1 MIRAGFLFLMAG
13 LMAPVALAQGACPA
27 GQGEAACMLDA
38 AWTAAQDL
46 PDKKRERLKQL
57 FVPLALKLTDPKARA
72 VWDARLGEIGVD
84 VEGVDYVRQTAETAV
99 REYGW
104 EGFLQRAQAG
114 LAPLH
119 MGRPEIMGAA
129 IALAPDA
136 KQRARLVQMMFELAG
151 TPSRSAKASMQ
162 DFERGDFGHVL
173 AERMMRDCKLAEFDR
188 AVALTAV
195 PDALIYQLWRSR
207 ITGGAGGLADE
218 IRTGEGRDDT
228 SHVRQ
233 ALEGYGA
240 VMGLGYCPK

>member
-13 LMAPVALAQGACPA
+13 LMAPAALAQTACPP
-27 GQGEAACMLDA
+27 GTGEAACMLDA

-46 PDKKRERLKQL
+46 PEAKQDRVKPL
-57 FVPLALKLTDPKARA
+57 FVPLALKLSDPKARDR
-72 VWDARLGEIGVD
+72 WDIRLGDAGAEI
-84 VEGVDYVRQTAETAV
+84 EGHDYVRQTAETAV

-136 KQRARLVQMMFELAG
+136 KQRDRLVRMMFDLAG
-151 TPSRSAKASMQ
+151 TPSRNANVAMQ

-195 PDALIYQLWRSR
+195 PDALIYKLWRTR
-207 ITGGAGGLADE
+207 ISGGAGALADE

-240 VMGLGYCPK
+240 VISLGYCPK

>member
-13 LMAPVALAQGACPA
+13 LMAPAALAQTACPA
-27 GQGEAACMLDA
+27 GQAEAACMLDA
-38 AWTAAQDL
+38 AWTAAEDL
-46 PDKKRERLKQL
+46 PAKKLERVKPL

-72 VWDARLGEIGVD
+72 VWDIRLGDTGAD
-84 VEGVDYVRQTAETAV
+84 VEGTDYVRQTAETAV

-129 IALAPDA
+129 IALAPDT
-136 KQRARLVQMMFELAG
+136 KQRARLVQMMFDLAG
-151 TPSRSAKASMQ
+151 QPPKSAKLSME

-173 AERMMRDCKLAEFDR
+173 AERMMRDCRLAEFDQ

-195 PDALIYQLWRSR
+195 PDALRYKLWRTR
-207 ITGGAGGLADE
+207 ITGGAGALAGE
-218 IRTGEGRDDT
+218 IRLGDGSDDT

-240 VMGLGYCPK
+240 LMSLGYCPK